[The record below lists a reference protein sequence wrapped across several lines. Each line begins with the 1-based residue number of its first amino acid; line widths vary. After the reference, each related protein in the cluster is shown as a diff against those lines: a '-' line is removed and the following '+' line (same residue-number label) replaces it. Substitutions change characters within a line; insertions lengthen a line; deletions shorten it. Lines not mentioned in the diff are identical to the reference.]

1 MISDY
6 IYYRWS
12 KLCTEF
18 GVLCWE
24 GIQNPWL
31 RHLGKRKQVQQW
43 LNRNPC
49 KVHFIYYSLHQTI
62 KGSYKMSKKFVYC
75 HIKKY
80 NMSYLKYLD
89 LSNVIEL
96 VMQKLTRYIHV
107 WMSMYFGDIFN
118 ITTSDVLM
126 IVFEHYGTSTTFT
139 GTSNFWL
146 CDRGR

>member
-1 MISDY
+1 
-6 IYYRWS
+6 
-12 KLCTEF
+12 
-18 GVLCWE
+18 
-24 GIQNPWL
+24 
-31 RHLGKRKQVQQW
+31 
-43 LNRNPC
+43 
-49 KVHFIYYSLHQTI
+49 
-62 KGSYKMSKKFVYC
+62 
-75 HIKKY
+75 
-80 NMSYLKYLD
+80 MSYLKYLD

-107 WMSMYFGDIFN
+107 WMSMYFADIFN